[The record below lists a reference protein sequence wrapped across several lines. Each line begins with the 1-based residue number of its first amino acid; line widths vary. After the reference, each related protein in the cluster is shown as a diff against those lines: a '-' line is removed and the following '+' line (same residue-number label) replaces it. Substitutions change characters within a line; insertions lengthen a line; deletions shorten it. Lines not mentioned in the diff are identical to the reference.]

1 MTFSIHHVAI
11 SVTSIERSTRFYEQF
26 GFREALRYDAPDAS
40 MSVSHLRL
48 DGFILELF
56 SFSNP
61 SPLPATARELT
72 TDLPEVGVKHFG
84 LQVNSVAD
92 TLQEFI
98 DLGLCPASTTIT
110 EGRTGV
116 RYFFLTDPDGILV
129 EFLQDDRNFD

>member
-1 MTFSIHHVAI
+1 MAFSMHHVAI
-11 SVTSIERSTRFYEQF
+11 SVASIERSTRFYEQF

-56 SFSNP
+56 CYSSP
-61 SPLPATARELT
+61 APLPDAARELT
-72 TDLPEVGVKHFG
+72 TDLPEIGVKHFG
-84 LQVNSVAD
+84 LQVSSVEE
-92 TLQEFI
+92 TLREFV
-98 DLGLCPASTTIT
+98 DRGLCPPSTTIT

-129 EFLQDDRNFD
+129 EFLQDDRVFD